1 MLKKELTIDLQ
12 KIRREL
18 YFLHAASLSLA
29 GQGLL
34 IVAASGRGK
43 STTAWALLHH
53 GFDYL
58 SDELAPVDLGSLRV
72 QPYPHALCLK
82 KAPPLPYSLPERT
95 LRTSFDSAR
104 AVTQLPNSAV
114 SHATKGWQ
122 RFGVQP

>member
-72 QPYPHALCLK
+72 QFYPHALCLK
-82 KAPPLPYSLPERT
+82 KAPTLPYSLPERT

-104 AVTQLPNSAV
+104 AVTQLPNSAA